1 LILQSDESKQ
11 KSEEKAKKSNQSG
24 EETNFL
30 LIAVYR
36 TKIVLDYV
44 QNIVE
49 RVQIKE
55 LHEYLLYVILGRSV

>member
-1 LILQSDESKQ
+1 MILQSDESKQ
-11 KSEEKAKKSNQSG
+11 KSEEKAKKSNQSS

-36 TKIVLDYV
+36 TKIVLDYA
-44 QNIVE
+44 QHIVK

-55 LHEYLLYVILGRSV
+55 LHEYLLYVILGTSV